1 METFDCYEIWNC
13 YSSLF
18 LAFQD
23 KVLTKD
29 EILEKYN
36 VFVGSR
42 ATNYGKDLTKHDE
55 F

>member
-1 METFDCYEIWNC
+1 MKQGIAGY
-13 YSSLF
+13 LF
-18 LAFQD
+18 PVFSFQD

-36 VFVGSR
+36 VFVGSK
-42 ATNYGKDLTKHDE
+42 ATNYGKDLTRHDE